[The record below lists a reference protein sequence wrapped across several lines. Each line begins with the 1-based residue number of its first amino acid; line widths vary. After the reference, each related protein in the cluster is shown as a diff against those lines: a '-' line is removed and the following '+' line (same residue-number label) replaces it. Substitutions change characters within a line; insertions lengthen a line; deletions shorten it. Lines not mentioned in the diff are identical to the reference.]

1 MSPSKQPLNFAGRR
15 PGALPPTAAAKLA
28 ELENRAEARGNGVA
42 GYAPQEPETVAASPE
57 AAPTPATSKR
67 RPSLPAG
74 AARSGTQ
81 ADPYVRADGLA
92 TRATTVHLPIDL
104 HQQLRMEAAR
114 RGVHMSAIITEAVT
128 GWFAG
133 RG

>member
-42 GYAPQEPETVAASPE
+42 GCEPQETETVAAGPVAPAH
-57 AAPTPATSKR
+57 AAPQQRTSL
-67 RPSLPAG
+67 SAG
-74 AARSGTQ
+74 ARSGTQ
-81 ADPYVRADGLA
+81 AEPYVRADGLA

-128 GWFAG
+128 SWFAE